1 MFHRYQKMLALYRH
15 RFTLINRNYT
25 LLWLGSNIS
34 LIGDILFDTVL
45 TLWIGTQLHNQSYAP
60 LAISGIALAAALPA
74 LLVSP
79 FAGVFVD
86 RWQKHRTMRIMD
98 MLRTILVLSLLFIS
112 VPLPFLSTSALP
124 FALKLGII
132 YGVIV
137 AVSSLS
143 QFFNPSSKAIIQ
155 EIVPEEKRTRA
166 FALTLGASMFAWG
179 IGQSLAGIGYAY
191 LGFVGA
197 IMLNAASFL
206 CSWALI
212 RKISISEPV
221 VEENIQEAGLHRVF
235 KDLQAGLHF
244 IAGSLV
250 LRTLLCTESLFAF
263 ALGMLNVLAFFF
275 VTQNLHLPVSL
286 FGLFCAA
293 PSVGGI
299 LGSWLVDRYAAKIGV
314 ARVYYCAMMC
324 GGMIMEVTA
333 VQNHPI
339 PALIGFTL
347 MNVIYSHTG
356 SAVGPLVLKATPE
369 KMAGRVFSTIGTV
382 TTVSSLLGTFLSG
395 YLSSTLLHD
404 VDIHLYTLNLNGV
417 NIIDL
422 CVGLILLMSGV
433 YAYWHLRK
441 MMKCNNQDREASPIS

>member
-1 MFHRYQKMLALYRH
+1 MLHRYQKLLASCRQ

-45 TLWIGTQLHNQSYAP
+45 TLWIGTQLQNQSYTP

-74 LLVSP
+74 LVVSP

-86 RWQKHRTMRIMD
+86 RWPKHRTLRIMD
-98 MLRTILVLSLLFIS
+98 LLRTILVLSLLLIS
-112 VPLPFLSTSALP
+112 MPFLSPLALP
-124 FALKLGII
+124 FPVKLGVI
-132 YGVIV
+132 YCVIV

-143 QFFNPSSKAIIQ
+143 QFFNPSAKAIIR

-179 IGQSLAGIGYAY
+179 IGQSLAGIGYTY

-197 IMLNAASFL
+197 IVLNAASFL
-206 CSWALI
+206 CSWVLI
-212 RKISISEPV
+212 RKIRISEPV
-221 VEENIQEAGLHRVF
+221 IEEKDQDTGLYRVF
-235 KDLQAGLHF
+235 KDLQAGLCF
-244 IAGSLV
+244 ISGSLV

-263 ALGMLNVLAFFF
+263 ALGMLNVLGFFF

-293 PSVGGI
+293 PSLGGI
-299 LGSWLVDRYAAKIGV
+299 LGSWLVDRYATKVGV

-324 GGMIMEVTA
+324 GGIIMEVTA
-333 VQNHPI
+333 VQSHPL

-404 VDIHLYTLNLNGV
+404 VAIHLYTLNLNGV

-422 CVGLILLMSGV
+422 WVGLTLLVSGV
-433 YAYWHLRK
+433 YACWHFRK
-441 MMKCNNQDREASPIS
+441 MQ